1 MLCCN
6 ILSNRRLM
14 LQYYLRFYLAW
25 DWLSVGFE
33 WMGWE
38 EKNLGHYDFQY
49 RMSRPNQLYLFPY
62 RLMQAKRGQLPKLC
76 QPD

>member
-1 MLCCN
+1 
-6 ILSNRRLM
+6 M

-49 RMSRPNQLYLFPY
+49 RMSRPNQVDIISELYPY